1 MAAKCKHDWWCLM
14 NRTCLRFMSFS
25 AFAVRLVGS
34 YRLIRVGGNMLSEED
49 FLNRCN
55 SQLSVGPLA
64 DPVLVRK
71 VQMRRMRY
79 EMAHPYLRHVIRN
92 DDQAGKNEVSLS
104 PGFLHVF
111 LFSSDIDK
119 WLEHGCSFGQD
130 QLCSG
135 TSPKEHTEARPSG
148 TFVAFPRLFGERQK
162 DSMLGRRS
170 NLIEPGLDLGQVA
183 TWHYMWFYF
192 SEQSYLLSK

>member
-1 MAAKCKHDWWCLM
+1 
-14 NRTCLRFMSFS
+14 
-25 AFAVRLVGS
+25 
-34 YRLIRVGGNMLSEED
+34 MLSEED

-92 DDQAGKNEVSLS
+92 DDQ
-104 PGFLHVF
+104 
-111 LFSSDIDK
+111 
-119 WLEHGCSFGQD
+119 D

-135 TSPKEHTEARPSG
+135 TSPKEHTEVSSDAKPTDG
-148 TFVAFPRLFGERQK
+148 KENFVLKEDMVST
-162 DSMLGRRS
+162 DSPANLDGS
-170 NLIEPGLDLGQVA
+170 NSRVDDK
-183 TWHYMWFYF
+183 
-192 SEQSYLLSK
+192 SEKGDRKSVV